1 MMMKK
6 MITITA
12 FASATTFG
20 LFAFMAYLVHND
32 HVMPPEMLPDVI
44 VEVAQIPKERPPE
57 IKPRFKIEPPPPPEP
72 MPRTFETVVETSV
85 EGGYDYQNV
94 PIKIAGGQTNLT
106 MGSQKGDSDARPVVR
121 INPKYPIAAARD
133 GIEGWVKLRFD
144 INALGGVT
152 NIEVIDAEPKR
163 VFNQAAKQALKKWKY
178 RAKSEAGNTVV
189 QQGLTVQLAFN
200 MDQQS

>member
-1 MMMKK
+1 MKNI
-6 MITITA
+6 ITITA
-12 FASATTFG
+12 LASATTFG
-20 LFAFMAYLVHND
+20 LFAFMAYLVNND
-32 HVMPPEMLPDVI
+32 QVVPPEAEPTVI
-44 VEVAQIPKERPPE
+44 VEVAQLPEERPAE
-57 IKPRFKIEPPPPPEP
+57 IKPVFKNNPPPAPKP

-85 EGGYDYQNV
+85 IGGYHYDNQD
-94 PIKIAGGQTNLT
+94 IKIASSGPSVILGNNTRDN
-106 MGSQKGDSDARPVVR
+106 DARPIVR
-121 INPKYPIAAARD
+121 INPKYPTGAARA

-152 NIEVIDAEPKR
+152 NIEVIDADPKR

-178 RAKSEAGNTVV
+178 RAKSIAGKTVT